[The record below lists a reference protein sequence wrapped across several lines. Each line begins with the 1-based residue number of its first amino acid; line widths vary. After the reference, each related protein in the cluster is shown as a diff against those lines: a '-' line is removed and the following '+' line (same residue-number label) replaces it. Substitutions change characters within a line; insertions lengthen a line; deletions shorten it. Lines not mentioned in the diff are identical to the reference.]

1 MFNFQDIVSTVA
13 APVVAGANMVGR
25 ALGPIAN
32 PIMSRLAASGLVPG
46 GGVAAGGL
54 TRPTSVQF
62 VQGGT
67 GASVRDWKVKITV
80 SPSSGIFYQSGSG
93 ILDPLRD
100 RGVVFPYT
108 PQITVTYQANYSPQ
122 RFTHSNYNHYSYDNS
137 EIQQIQISAEF
148 TAQNQQEA
156 AYVLAC
162 IYFFRAA
169 TKMFFGASANAG
181 NPPPLVFLD
190 GYGEYYFKRVPCLVT
205 AFTHTMPADVD
216 YIDAYRASSTLSSG
230 SNMDPGLIDGSS
242 YDQSYS
248 QSNSG
253 TKVPTTSTF
262 QVGLQPVYSKETLSK
277 FNLQEFSQGKLI
289 SGGLL

>member
-25 ALGPIAN
+25 ALGPITS
-32 PIMSRLAASGLVPG
+32 PIMSRLNASGLLPG
-46 GGVAAGGL
+46 GGRVPIGTAQ
-54 TRPTSVQF
+54 PTSVNF
-62 VQGGT
+62 VDGST
-67 GASVRDWKVKITV
+67 GSSVRDWKVKITV
-80 SPSSGIFYQSGSG
+80 SPNSGIFYHAGSG
-93 ILDPLRD
+93 ILDPLKD

-108 PQITVTYQANYSPQ
+108 PQITVTYQANYSAQ

-137 EIQQIQISAEF
+137 EVQQIQISAEF

-169 TKMFFGASANAG
+169 TKMFFGTSANAG

-190 GYGEYYFKRVPCLVT
+190 GYGQQYFRRVPCLVT

-216 YIDAYRASSTLSSG
+216 YIDAYRASSVLNSG

-248 QSNSG
+248 QSNSS

-262 QVGLQPVYSKETLSK
+262 QIALQPVYSKETLSQ
-277 FNLQEFSQGKLI
+277 FNLQEFAQGRLVDR
-289 SGGLL
+289 GFL